1 MRKRRTV
8 MAALAGALVMT
19 AASPTP
25 AAGQTLEGTGLVPT
39 ALLLRQMDGVKRV
52 LMIGA
57 HPDDEDTSLLAQ
69 LARGMGAET
78 AYLSLTRGEGGQNL
92 IGPELWDGL
101 GIIRTGELEAARRL
115 DGGRQYFTRAFD
127 FGFSKRADEALELWH
142 EEELLA
148 DVVWVIRKFRPQ
160 VILSV
165 FTGTPQDGHGHHH
178 AAGIVARQAFEAA
191 GDPMRF
197 PEQFALGVEPWTPLK
212 LYGGVWRRP
221 EEATTR
227 FETGAFDPLLG
238 RSVLQLAMESR
249 SAHRSQD
256 MGSAQPLGPRTSGAR
271 LERDRTGKDPDGTG
285 GLFAGV
291 DTTLAGLAAG
301 LGEPAAARVRT
312 RLEAYRVAV
321 ARARRGLGGEDPF
334 GAVEPLRE
342 AVDELNRAL
351 EEAGTAALGGFRS
364 VLEGRLELATRA
376 LLSAAGVV
384 LDVRAADDLVT
395 PGEVVRVTGYAWNG
409 GPLRLSGAEV
419 RLALPEGWHATPR
432 GVQGLESDGSLA
444 PGALAIWA
452 WDVDVPADA
461 DLSRLYYLREARE
474 EAWYAWPAEP
484 RLWGLPRDPAPVE
497 GVFAFSAGR
506 GAQAVRVAREVP
518 WSYVGVNPARGEFR
532 RPVLVVPQVS
542 VSVAPGGMAWPLQE
556 SGTRTLTVA
565 LRAGSGGGV
574 RGTVSLEAP
583 LGWSVTPARASFQLE
598 GSAVER
604 SVTFQ
609 VRPAEGIAAGAYT
622 FRAVA
627 TTEDGRRFDEGYSL
641 VDYEHI
647 DRAALFASA
656 EARVAV
662 FPVRIAEGRRV
673 GYVMGTGD
681 DGPEAIRQ
689 LGASVTLLGP
699 DAVRAGD
706 FSAFDVVVL
715 GVRAYENREDLKAA
729 NAQLLDY
736 ARRGGTV
743 VVQYNQFDYP
753 QGGYAPYPVS
763 MSRPAGRVSEE
774 DAPVTLLAPEAP
786 VFSTPNRITA
796 DDFQGWVQ
804 ERGLYFL
811 SAWDEAYTPLLEM
824 GDQGEA
830 PVRGSLLVAQ
840 MGDGVYAYVALS
852 FFRQWSATVPGAYRL
867 WANLLSLDGKAWRAF
882 VEGRR

>member
-1 MRKRRTV
+1 
-8 MAALAGALVMT
+8 
-19 AASPTP
+19 
-25 AAGQTLEGTGLVPT
+25 
-39 ALLLRQMDGVKRV
+39 MDGVKRV

-69 LARGMGAET
+69 LGRGLGAET

-92 IGPELWDGL
+92 IGPELWEGL
-101 GIIRTGELEAARRL
+101 GVIRTGELEAARDL

-127 FGFSKRADEALELWH
+127 FGFSKRADETLEFWH
-142 EEELLA
+142 EDELLS
-148 DVVWVIRKFRPQ
+148 DVVWLIRTFRPH

-165 FTGTPQDGHGHHH
+165 FTGTPRDGHGHHQ
-178 AAGIVARQAFEAA
+178 AAGIVTRQAFEAA
-191 GDPMRF
+191 GDPTRF
-197 PEQFALGVEPWTPLK
+197 PEHLALGVEPWTPLK

-221 EEATTR
+221 EEATIR

-238 RSVLQLAMESR
+238 RSLLQLAMESR

-271 LERDRTGKDPDGTG
+271 LERDRTGMDPDGKG
-285 GLFAGV
+285 GTFAGV

-301 LGEPAAARVRT
+301 LGEPVAGRVRT
-312 RLEAYRVAV
+312 RLEAYRAAV
-321 ARARRGLGGEDPF
+321 ARARRGLGAEDPF
-334 GAVEPLRE
+334 GAVEPIRE
-342 AVDELNRAL
+342 AAHELVRAL
-351 EEAGTAALGGFRS
+351 DEAGPAAPGEFRS

-409 GPLRLSGAEV
+409 GPLRLFAADV
-419 RLALPEGWHATPR
+419 RLALPEGWRAAPL
-432 GVQGLESDGSLA
+432 GVQGLEADGSLA
-444 PGALAIWA
+444 PGALATWA
-452 WDVDVPADA
+452 WDVAVPADA

-474 EAWYAWPAEP
+474 GAWYAWPAQP
-484 RLWGLPRDPAPVE
+484 RLWGLPRDPAPVQ
-497 GVFAFSAGR
+497 GIFAFSAGP
-506 GAQAVRVAREVP
+506 GDQGVRVAREIP

-532 RPVLVVPQVS
+532 RPVLVVPHVS
-542 VSVAPGGMAWPLQE
+542 VSVAPGRMAWPLEE
-556 SGTRTLTVA
+556 SGARTLTVA

-574 RGTVSLEAP
+574 RGTLSLEVP
-583 LGWSVTPARASFQLE
+583 DGWSATPARASFELE
-598 GSAVER
+598 GSGMER

-609 VRPAEGIAAGAYT
+609 VRPPGGVAPGAYT

-627 TTEDGRRFDEGYSL
+627 TTEDGRTFNEGYAL
-641 VDYEHI
+641 VDYEHV
-647 DRAALFASA
+647 DRAALFAPA

-689 LGASVTLLGP
+689 LGATVTLLGP
-699 DAVRAGD
+699 EAVRAGD
-706 FSAFDVVVL
+706 FSLYDVVVL
-715 GVRAYENREDLKAA
+715 GARAYESREDLRAA
-729 NAQLLDY
+729 NAQLLDF
-736 ARRGGTV
+736 ARGGGTV

-753 QGGYAPYPVS
+753 QGGYAPYPVA
-763 MSRPAGRVSEE
+763 MSRPAHRVSEE

-786 VFSTPNRITA
+786 VFTTPNRITA
-796 DDFQGWVQ
+796 EDFTGWVQ

-811 SAWDEAYTPLLEM
+811 SEWDEAYTPLLEM
-824 GDQGEA
+824 SDQGEA
-830 PVRGSLLVAQ
+830 PARGSLLVAQ
-840 MGDGVYAYVALS
+840 VGDGVYAYVALS